1 MAKRRSIGVNPLD
14 DMISSPPVSHAV
26 ESKGDRTTQKALKQ
40 NKLRLTVQVHSEV
53 LERVKNAVY
62 WTPGLTLAALAEEAL
77 IKAVD
82 ALEKK
87 CGKEFPTRAE
97 ELKGGR
103 PLN

>member
-1 MAKRRSIGVNPLD
+1 
-14 DMISSPPVSHAV
+14 MISVSPVSRAV
-26 ESKGDRTTQKALKQ
+26 ESKDDRTTTSTLKPK
-40 NKLRLTVQVHSEV
+40 KLRLTVQVHSEV

-87 CGKEFPTRAE
+87 CGKQFPTRAE

>member
-1 MAKRRSIGVNPLD
+1 MAKRQSIGNNPLENL
-14 DMISSPPVSHAV
+14 ISAPNTQPIA
-26 ESKGDRTTQKALKQ
+26 ESKSEQHVTKTSKQK
-40 NKLRLTVQVHSEV
+40 KLRLTVQIHLDV

-77 IKAVD
+77 INAVD

-87 CGKEFPTRAE
+87 NGKKFSTRSE

-103 PLN
+103 PLH